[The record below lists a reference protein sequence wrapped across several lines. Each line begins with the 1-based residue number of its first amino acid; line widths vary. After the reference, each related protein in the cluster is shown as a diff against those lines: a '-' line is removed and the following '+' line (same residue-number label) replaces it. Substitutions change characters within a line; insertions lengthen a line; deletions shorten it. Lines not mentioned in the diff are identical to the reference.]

1 MHPARQP
8 RIRFG
13 VKVNQGLHC
22 LLPIVTPRGR
32 PFIGSG
38 HRFHGRSYNGAT
50 MMEAETAAKDEAA
63 RLIATPGL
71 QQLLDR
77 FAQEHF
83 LRFEEPVAN
92 LFEFLT
98 SNTIRSSDESFLGEE
113 DLTAFIAEALER
125 SEEHT
130 SELQSPCNLVCRLLL
145 EK

>member
-1 MHPARQP
+1 
-8 RIRFG
+8 
-13 VKVNQGLHC
+13 
-22 LLPIVTPRGR
+22 
-32 PFIGSG
+32 
-38 HRFHGRSYNGAT
+38 
-50 MMEAETAAKDEAA
+50 MMEAETAARDEAA

-113 DLTAFIAEALER
+113 DLTAFIA
-125 SEEHT
+125 
-130 SELQSPCNLVCRLLL
+130 
-145 EK
+145 